1 MIDFNKLKMFPGF
14 TVYDRVTGEQV
25 KEVETID
32 EDGFDMGTHVVSYS
46 TGDQF
51 YLDQEGRLRVFL
63 DINGVDCIVP
73 LCDKYI
79 IQIGSGEMY
88 RW

>member
-32 EDGFDMGTHVVSYS
+32 EDGDEMGTEVVSYS

-51 YLDQEGRLRVFL
+51 YLDQDGVLRVFL
-63 DINGVDCIVP
+63 GIDGVDRIVP
-73 LCDKYI
+73 LRDKYI
-79 IQIGSGEMY
+79 IQV
-88 RW
+88 